1 MPGPTGYSI
10 ISYGQMVTCEPRMTA
25 YADALRQA
33 ITPGCTVIDIGA
45 GPGIF
50 SLLACQFGAGSV
62 IAIEPDD
69 SVELLRRLAA
79 DNDCADRITIVQ
91 GLSTDFIPQGKADVI
106 ISDIR
111 GCLPLFEGHIRTIAD
126 ARTRLLAPGGTLIPA
141 RDTLRIALCESDE
154 DYASIEQPWA
164 HNPFNLRLE
173 GGRRYAAN
181 GWWKTKLQ
189 AEALLSEPVDLAVL
203 DYYQVEESDLASSVE
218 LLVARSG
225 SAHGLLVWFDAE
237 LAPGIG
243 FSNAPGQPPQVYGHV
258 FFPLERAVEVSPG
271 DRFEVEMTA
280 SLIDGSYVWGWN
292 CRHFSFGGDQPGFSS
307 RQSTFLAKVLSPQ
320 SLRPRDAN
328 FVPPSRE
335 AHDIDRLCLSLIDG
349 QRSLRQIAYELQAQF
364 PERFTSTSDALNHV
378 ASLTA
383 RYR

>member
-1 MPGPTGYSI
+1 MAGPTAYSI

-25 YADALRQA
+25 YANALRQA

-50 SLLACQFGAGSV
+50 SLLACQMGAGSV

-69 SVELLRRLAA
+69 SVEVLRQFAV
-79 DNDCADRITIVQ
+79 DNGCADRITIVQ
-91 GLSTDFIPQGKADVI
+91 GLSTNYTPRAKADVI
-106 ISDIR
+106 VSDLR
-111 GCLPLFEGHIRTIAD
+111 GGLPLFEGHIRTIAD
-126 ARTRLLAPGGTLIPA
+126 ARNRLLAPGGKLIPA

-154 DYASIEQPWA
+154 DYTSIEQPWTS
-164 HNPFNLRLE
+164 NPFNLKLE
-173 GGRRYAAN
+173 GARRYAAN
-181 GWWKTKLQ
+181 GWWKAKLK
-189 AEALLSEPVDLAVL
+189 AEALLSEPADLAVL
-203 DYYQVEESDLASSVE
+203 DYYQVDEPDLTSSVE

-237 LAPGIG
+237 LAPGIS

-258 FFPLERAVEVSPG
+258 FLPLERAVEVAPG

-292 CRHFSFGGDQPGFSS
+292 SRHFHSGGDRPGFSS
-307 RQSTFLAKVLSPQ
+307 RQSTFLAKVLSPH
-320 SLRPRDAN
+320 SLRPRAAN
-328 FVPPSRE
+328 FVPPGRV
-335 AHDIDRLCLSLIDG
+335 AHDIDRICLSLIDG
-349 QRSLRQIAYELQAQF
+349 QRSLGQIADDLLAQF
-364 PERFTSTSDALNHV
+364 PEQFASASDALDHV